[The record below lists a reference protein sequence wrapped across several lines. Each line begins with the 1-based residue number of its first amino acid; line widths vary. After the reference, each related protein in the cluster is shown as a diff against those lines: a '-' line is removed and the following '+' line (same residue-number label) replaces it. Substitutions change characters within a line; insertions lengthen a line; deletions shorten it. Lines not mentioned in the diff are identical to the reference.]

1 MPDVLIQTNLRAK
14 AAAKEAFLPLI
25 RELIRAYQALHD
37 YSAQNL
43 RELGLTSPQFEVICT
58 LANTPGMSMSKLGE
72 QTLITKGTLTGIIDR
87 LEQKG
92 LVRREVP
99 EENRRS
105 FTIVLTPAG
114 GRVFEE
120 VFPAHTAYLKQRFEG
135 LTPQDLIQ
143 MQAALKA
150 LRERF

>member
-25 RELIRAYQALHD
+25 RELVRAYQALHD
-37 YSAQNL
+37 YSAQNI
-43 RELGLTSPQFEVICT
+43 RELGLTTPQFDIICT
-58 LANTPGMSMSKLGE
+58 LGNTSGMSMTKLGE
-72 QTLITKGTLTGIIDR
+72 HTLITKGTLTGVIDR

-105 FTIVLTPAG
+105 FTVVLTSAG
-114 GRVFEE
+114 EKVFEE
-120 VFPAHTAYLKQRFEG
+120 VFPAHIAYLKQRFEG
-135 LTPQDLIQ
+135 LTRQDMIQ
-143 MQAALKA
+143 IQATLKT